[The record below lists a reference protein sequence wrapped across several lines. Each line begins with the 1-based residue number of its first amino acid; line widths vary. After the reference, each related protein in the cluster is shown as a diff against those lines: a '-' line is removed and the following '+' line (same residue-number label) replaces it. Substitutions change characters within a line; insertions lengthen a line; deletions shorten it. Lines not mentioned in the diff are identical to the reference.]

1 MLTRFDIGAMT
12 SQENQVKEIPIELLN
27 HTHNHKFTMY
37 DEEKRSD
44 MTESIKKYGVMQ
56 PLIVRPDPEEVGKYE
71 ILAGNNRCR
80 CSQDAGKTTC
90 PAIIKENLTENEAQI
105 YIAFTNLLQRGF
117 NEIKITEQAAVIAA
131 YHSELF
137 SKEKA
142 SEIAQEL
149 AEMEGKPESKLEQAG
164 KEYGLGKDT
173 AARLIRISKL
183 VPELKPWV
191 DSRELSVRAAVDLS
205 YIPEEGQKL
214 LYKLLKDTDGNMA
227 VKVDIKK
234 ARQLR
239 TVFNENPEIERMEIE
254 IYSILIPDEKKSR
267 TIKLK
272 PEFYER
278 FFDKDTQP
286 KTILETIEKAL
297 ESYLQ

>member
-44 MTESIKKYGVMQ
+44 MTESIRKYGVMQ
-56 PLIVRPDPEEVGKYE
+56 PLIVRPDPEEAGKYE
-71 ILAGNNRCR
+71 ILAGNSRCR
-80 CSQDAGKTTC
+80 CSREAGKTTC
-90 PAIIKENLTENEAQI
+90 PSIIKENLTENEAQI

-227 VKVDIKK
+227 VKVDIRK

-286 KTILETIEKAL
+286 KTILDTIEKAL
-297 ESYLQ
+297 ESYL

>member
-27 HTHNHKFTMY
+27 HTHNHRFTMY
-37 DEEKRSD
+37 DEDKRSD
-44 MTESIKKYGVMQ
+44 MTESIRKYGVMQ

-80 CSQDAGKTTC
+80 CSQDAGKTMC

-149 AEMEGKPESKLEQAG
+149 AVMEGKPESKLEQAG

-173 AARLIRISKL
+173 VAHLIRHSL
-183 VPELKPWV
+183 
-191 DSRELSVRAAVDLS
+191 
-205 YIPEEGQKL
+205 
-214 LYKLLKDTDGNMA
+214 
-227 VKVDIKK
+227 
-234 ARQLR
+234 QLH
-239 TVFNENPEIERMEIE
+239 
-254 IYSILIPDEKKSR
+254 
-267 TIKLK
+267 
-272 PEFYER
+272 
-278 FFDKDTQP
+278 
-286 KTILETIEKAL
+286 
-297 ESYLQ
+297 